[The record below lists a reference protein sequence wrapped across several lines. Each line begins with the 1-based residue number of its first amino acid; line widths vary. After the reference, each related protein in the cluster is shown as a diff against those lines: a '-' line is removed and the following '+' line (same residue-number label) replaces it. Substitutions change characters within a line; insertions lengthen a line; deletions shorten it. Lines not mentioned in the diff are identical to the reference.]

1 MHKVLDI
8 NHYLQDG
15 FYRIADVEPQLG
27 NATKWNFINQHP
39 DLYSEHRCWVY
50 MIVDGNEVVKI
61 GETGQPLGIRKI
73 RDDQPQITT
82 ECRFG
87 RLRGAGGKDRNMD
100 GTYTDTDMRI
110 REELQESVSR
120 GTVSIYAK
128 QCDETVMNGVD
139 NSRARAAE
147 VRNQTDQPQNVT
159 NTNDNSST
167 MSELTTGTGRRS
179 SSTRHTTRTDG
190 SVGTSRSRVAQAVD
204 KVNSQWDN
212 KLEEEKSKAER
223 EIQRI
228 SEESDKKLLLL
239 VLLKHAIDV
248 NI

>member
-87 RLRGAGGKDRNMD
+87 RLRGAGGKGRNMD

-128 QCDETVMNGVD
+128 HCDERVIEDSIGGKPMSIVLKANKNMEVQIIAYM
-139 NSRARAAE
+139 RFHARLPIL
-147 VRNQTDQPQNVT
+147 NQ
-159 NTNDNSST
+159 S
-167 MSELTTGTGRRS
+167 G
-179 SSTRHTTRTDG
+179 
-190 SVGTSRSRVAQAVD
+190 
-204 KVNSQWDN
+204 K
-212 KLEEEKSKAER
+212 
-223 EIQRI
+223 
-228 SEESDKKLLLL
+228 
-239 VLLKHAIDV
+239 
-248 NI
+248 